1 MSGPEM
7 RVILSSCA
15 PDQAQVI
22 ADALVEGRMA
32 ACVSILPG
40 ALSTYRWQGKV
51 EHDSESLLLVKVPQ
65 TGVQRCVEALIEVHP
80 YEVPEV
86 LVLPVEA
93 ANQAYAD
100 WAVAQVADSEG

>member
-15 PDQAQVI
+15 PDQAKLI
-22 ADALVEGRMA
+22 ADALIEGRMA

-40 ALSTYRWQGKV
+40 ASSTYRWQGKV
-51 EHDSESLLLVKVPQ
+51 EHDSESLLLIKVPQ
-65 TGVQRCVEALIEVHP
+65 TGVQRCVEALVEVHP

-93 ANQAYAD
+93 AAKAYAE
-100 WAVAQVADSEG
+100 WAVAQVDGEQG